1 MKATFQ
7 TSVDAVVLG
16 KRLCQLKS
24 GEEVSYADL
33 ESLVPGRNLRG
44 KDRYILYSAT
54 KVALKESNMVVACVS
69 GKGMKRLTNEEI
81 ADLPTSALSHV
92 RRTLK
97 RTSRKVLCSDYDKLN
112 AEGKEK
118 FNSSM
123 SVMGA
128 ILQFTSQKS
137 MNAIG
142 ERVKTAVNRLP
153 VEETVGL
160 FLKNSK

>member
-1 MKATFQ
+1 MKAIFQ
-7 TSVDAVVLG
+7 TSVDAVALG

-24 GEEVSYADL
+24 GEELSYDAL

-44 KDRYILYSAT
+44 KDRYILYSAAR
-54 KVALKESNMVVACVS
+54 VALKESNIVVSCVS
-69 GKGMKRLTNEEI
+69 GKGVKRLTNDEI
-81 ADLPTSALSHV
+81 ADLPTSAISHV

-97 RTSRKVLCSDYDKLN
+97 RTSRKVICSDYDKLN
-112 AEGKEK
+112 DEGKQK
-118 FNSSM
+118 FNASM

-137 MNAIG
+137 LNAIG
-142 ERVKTAVNRLP
+142 ERVTTAMNRLP